1 MERAERKTSPVKKK
15 TPSGKLRTKS
25 EILAALDEMEFSG
38 PALVSA
44 AQGLADALTG
54 RKKVTLRTFH
64 VSAQP
69 ELQPKDIAAIR
80 DKLNVSQAVFAA
92 YLGVRPASVMSW
104 EYGTRRPSGAARK
117 LLFIARKNPK
127 ILVEA

>member
-1 MERAERKTSPVKKK
+1 MERAKRKTSPVKKK

-44 AQGLADALTG
+44 AQRMADALSG
-54 RKKVTLRTFH
+54 RKKLTLRTFH
-64 VSAQP
+64 VASPA
-69 ELQPKDIAAIR
+69 EIQPKDIAAIR
-80 DKLNVSQAVFAA
+80 NKLNVSQAVFAA

-104 EYGTRRPSGAARK
+104 EYGTRQPSGAVRK
-117 LLFIARKNPK
+117 LLSIARKNPK
-127 ILVEA
+127 ILVED